1 MAVSHSWG
9 GLYRADMS
17 KLSTNRPTMND
28 VAAAAGVALKTVS
41 RVVNDE
47 PGVNPATAEKVR
59 GAIEALGFRRND
71 GARTLRRG
79 QTSSIGVIVRDLADP
94 FYSTLTRAVE
104 EVALTHGFLVFT
116 GSCDESSVRQREL
129 ALAFCAR
136 RVDGVIIVPVGDDH
150 LYLQPEI
157 SAGVAAVFVDRPASN
172 LDADA
177 VLVDNTG
184 GVRKGV
190 EHLLSYGHRRIGYL
204 GDAPD
209 IFTAAERVRG
219 YRDALTAAG
228 LPIDPALVALA
239 QPNRATIRASLERMF
254 LGPSPATALFT
265 GNSRITVAVLR
276 ELADLASTGQGPK
289 RRPALVCFD
298 DFEVADLLTP
308 GVTVIAQDPARIG
321 RIAAELLFRRMEGG
335 HAEIVRRELPTRLI
349 PRGSGES
356 PP

>member
-1 MAVSHSWG
+1 
-9 GLYRADMS
+9 MS
-17 KLSTNRPTMND
+17 KVATNRPTMND

-47 PGVNPATAEKVR
+47 PGVNPATAEKVKV
-59 GAIEALGFRRND
+59 AIEALGFRRND

-79 QTSSIGVIVRDLADP
+79 QTASIGVVVRDLADP

-116 GSCDESSVRQREL
+116 GSCDESATRQREL

-136 RVDGVIIVPVGDDH
+136 RVDGVVIVPVGDDH
-150 LYLQPEI
+150 FYLQPEI
-157 SAGVAAVFVDRPASN
+157 AAGVAAVFVDRPASN
-172 LDADA
+172 IDADA
-177 VLVDNTG
+177 VIVDNVG
-184 GVRKGV
+184 GVRKGI
-190 EHLLSYGHRRIGYL
+190 EHLLAHGHRRIGFL

-219 YRDALTAAG
+219 YREALMGAG
-228 LPIDPALVALA
+228 QPIDPSLVAMASPTPVAIRDALA
-239 QPNRATIRASLERMF
+239 RM
-254 LGPSPATALFT
+254 LQRPLPATALFT

-276 ELADLASTGQGPK
+276 ELALQERKP
-289 RRPALVCFD
+289 RPALVGFD
-298 DFEVADLLTP
+298 DFDLADLLTP

-321 RIAAELLFRRMEGG
+321 RTAAELLFRRMEGRNL
-335 HAEIVRRELPTRLI
+335 ESVRRELPTRLI
-349 PRGSGES
+349 PRGSGET